1 MLIPASAASAY
12 THTNCSWST
21 GGTGNVTWQNNIGS
35 VHSDTAIAAASSW
48 ASYTDVNDMSPS
60 GGTMVATA
68 PNDGPNGYHGW
79 TSWNCG
85 TGNRTWSA
93 SVTVNRHYVDDFFN
107 NKVKAIWV
115 HEFGHALGLNHSVE
129 GTIMFSCAAC
139 SFNDYQLWWPAPD
152 DVAGINA
159 LY

>member
-1 MLIPASAASAY
+1 MKKDRRWRLVASAAAVGAFAVGMLIPASAASAF

-79 TSWNCG
+79 TSLG
-85 TGNRTWSA
+85 T
-93 SVTVNRHYVDDFFN
+93 
-107 NKVKAIWV
+107 
-115 HEFGHALGLNHSVE
+115 VE
-129 GTIMFSCAAC
+129 
-139 SFNDYQLWWPAPD
+139 PATEPG
-152 DVAGINA
+152 APA
-159 LY
+159 